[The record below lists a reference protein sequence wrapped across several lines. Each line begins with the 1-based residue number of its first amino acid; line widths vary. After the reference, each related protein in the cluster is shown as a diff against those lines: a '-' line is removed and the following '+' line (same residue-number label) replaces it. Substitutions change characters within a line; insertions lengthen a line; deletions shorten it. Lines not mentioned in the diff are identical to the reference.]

1 MYRKLLYMKRPI
13 FIALLILSLVYSC
26 NDTDNVAKEIAKINI
41 DLKVS
46 RFDEAYSYAKAADI
60 PLLKKAYPYLFP
72 AQYADSVWMKQ
83 LQDTIQIEL
92 FTAVKKTFP
101 VFTDETEE
109 LKSLFQ
115 HIVYYFPETKTP
127 KVVTVTS
134 YVDYRNRVILA
145 DTLLLIGLDNY
156 LGPEHHFYKDIS
168 HYIALGLD
176 KKFMASDVADEF
188 VNTKVQRLK
197 DRSFLGQIMYYGK
210 KLYLKDKLM
219 PNVDDAIKIGYTD
232 EELAWAQGNE
242 DPIWRNFIEQ
252 EHLYSTDVELVQRFL
267 DPAPFSK
274 FGLELD
280 NESPGRIGQYVG
292 WQIVKAFMNKNEIAL
307 EQLFNIP
314 AEEILKKSNYK
325 PKK

>member
-1 MYRKLLYMKRPI
+1 MYRKLLFMKRLI
-13 FIALLILSLVYSC
+13 FIAFLILSLVYSC
-26 NDTDNVAKEIAKINI
+26 NDTDKVAKEIAEINI

-46 RFDEAYSYAKAADI
+46 RFDVAYSNAKAADI
-60 PLLKKAYPYLFP
+60 PVLKKTYPYLFP

-83 LQDTIQIEL
+83 LQDTIQVEL
-92 FTAVKKTFP
+92 FTEVSKTFP
-101 VFTDETEE
+101 VFADETEE

-115 HIVYYFPETKTP
+115 HITYYFPETKTP

-156 LGPEHHFYKDIS
+156 LSPEHHFYKDIS
-168 HYIALGLD
+168 KYIALGLD
-176 KKFMASDVADEF
+176 KKFIVSDVADEF
-188 VNTKVQRLK
+188 VKTKVQRLN
-197 DRSFLGQIMYYGK
+197 DRSFLGQIIYYGK

-219 PNVDDAIKIGYTD
+219 PNVDDAIKIGYSD
-232 EELAWAQGNE
+232 EELAWAQANE

-252 EHLYSTDVELVQRFL
+252 EHLYSTDAELAKRFL

-292 WQIVKAFMNKNEIAL
+292 WQIVKAFIDKNEIAL
-307 EQLFNIP
+307 EQLFNIS

>member
-13 FIALLILSLVYSC
+13 FIVFLILSIVYSC
-26 NDTDNVAKEIAKINI
+26 NDTDKVAEEIAKINV

-46 RFDEAYSYAKAADI
+46 RFDEAYSNAKAAGI
-60 PLLKKAYPYLFP
+60 PLLKKTYPYLFP
-72 AQYADSVWMKQ
+72 AQYVDSVWMNQ

-92 FTAVKKTFP
+92 FTEVKKAFP
-101 VFTDETEE
+101 LFADETEE

-115 HIVYYFPETKTP
+115 HIAYYFPETKTP

-134 YVDYRNRVILA
+134 YVDYRNRVILT

-156 LGPEHHFYKDIS
+156 LGAEHHFYKDMS
-168 HYIALGLD
+168 KYIALGLD
-176 KKFMASDVADEF
+176 KKFMVSDVADEF
-188 VNTKVQRLK
+188 VNAKVQRLK
-197 DRSFLGQIMYYGK
+197 DRSFLGQIIYYGK

-219 PNVDDAIKIGYTD
+219 PNVDDGIKIGYT
-232 EELAWAQGNE
+232 EEQLAWAKNNE

-252 EHLYSTDVELVQRFL
+252 EHLYSTDAQLAQRFL

-292 WQIVKAFMNKNEIAL
+292 WQIVKAFMDKNEIVL